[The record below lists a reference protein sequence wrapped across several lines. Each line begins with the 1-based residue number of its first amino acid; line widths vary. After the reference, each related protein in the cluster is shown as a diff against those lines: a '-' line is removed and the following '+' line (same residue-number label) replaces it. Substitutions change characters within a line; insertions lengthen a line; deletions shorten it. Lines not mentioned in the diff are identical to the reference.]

1 MALQSTALSDL
12 IIVDKNY
19 LNRINWRKELL
30 ATQGS
35 LVHNCLPPGR
45 DAVREVYSFI
55 LGEYLPTRY
64 PTMFQLTPDGSTFH
78 NLVTGREYPSEAAA
92 DGDMD
97 AALRVIGEN
106 TDDDM
111 FILRETPEGHVADA
125 FMCCCPAGFDPY
137 SKLGK
142 LLKDIHKPVP
152 SYEKIG
158 KSMEKFFSRAEVGKG
173 ARRINWSIQTNDELF
188 KYEPHATLANSGA
201 DQKNEFR
208 LEEAGRLT
216 HAITYVRMELQTLTR
231 LPKTRS
237 LMFSFKTYLYPI
249 SEIKAE
255 GTGPELATAIEG
267 LKAGNAPGMWTYK
280 GGAKWAERVCEYLR
294 E

>member
-1 MALQSTALSDL
+1 M
-12 IIVDKNY
+12 
-19 LNRINWRKELL
+19 
-30 ATQGS
+30 
-35 LVHNCLPPGR
+35 
-45 DAVREVYSFI
+45 REVYSFI

-125 FMCCCPAGFDPY
+125 FMCCCPAGFDPS

-173 ARRINWSIQTNDELF
+173 ARRINVSHLCVNKDMQCMLIGC
-188 KYEPHATLANSGA
+188 SG
-201 DQKNEFR
+201 R
-208 LEEAGRLT
+208 SRPT
-216 HAITYVRMELQTLTR
+216 TSCSSMSRMPRWPTAVPTR
-231 LPKTRS
+231 RT
-237 LMFSFKTYLYPI
+237 SF
-249 SEIKAE
+249 
-255 GTGPELATAIEG
+255 
-267 LKAGNAPGMWTYK
+267 
-280 GGAKWAERVCEYLR
+280 V
-294 E
+294 